1 MAPPGPPPYT
11 HEQITAMTSQE
22 ERIRA
27 YAELKSYIA
36 RLKKE
41 KEERENAQTRGY
53 SANPYH
59 NAFHR
64 KRGGYGHGFANRSYH
79 PYQRSITHK
88 PIDATKS
95 REASDSESPSKQP
108 LNTTAPTN
116 DHSTDLQ
123 NLCRTFT
130 SAGVC
135 SRHGCPYIH
144 DPDRQAVCKR
154 WFYKDAC
161 PMGEQCSLSHKASPH
176 NAPTCLHFQAGR
188 CANDGCRF
196 AHIRTNPAALNCE
209 AFGSLGYCEKGDK
222 CAELHAHECPSFANT
237 GTCRYGDECRLGH
250 VRRASR
256 MRKTTRLS
264 SPAGS
269 PSSNT
274 PNRSRT
280 PEDMVTIKDN
290 LEQIIPKASVDHE
303 PRQFTQQ
310 ADFVPFDA
318 NQ

>member
-41 KEERENAQTRGY
+41 KEERENAQARGY

-59 NAFHR
+59 SAFHR
-64 KRGGYGHGFANRSYH
+64 KRGGYGHGFANKPYH
-79 PYQRSITHK
+79 PYQRPTTHK
-88 PIDATKS
+88 HIDATKS
-95 REASDSESPSKQP
+95 REASGSESPLPPNS
-108 LNTTAPTN
+108 TAPTN
-116 DHSTDLQ
+116 DHSSELRD
-123 NLCRTFT
+123 LCRMFT

-135 SRHGCPYIH
+135 SRHGCPYVH
-144 DPDRQAVCKR
+144 DPDKQAVCKR

-161 PMGEQCSLSHKASPH
+161 PMGEQCSLSHEASPH

-196 AHIRTNPAALNCE
+196 AHVRTNPAALNCE
-209 AFGSLGYCEKGDK
+209 AFGNLGYCEKGDK

-237 GTCRYGDECRLGH
+237 GTCRYGNECRLGH

-280 PEDMVTIKDN
+280 PEDMVTVEDN
-290 LEQIIPKASVDHE
+290 LEQITPKAGADHE

-318 NQ
+318 DQ